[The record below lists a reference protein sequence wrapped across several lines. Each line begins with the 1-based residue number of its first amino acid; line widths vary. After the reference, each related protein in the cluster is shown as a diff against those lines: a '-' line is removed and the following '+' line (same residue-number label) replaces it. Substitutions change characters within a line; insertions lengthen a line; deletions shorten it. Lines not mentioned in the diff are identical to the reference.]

1 MGFLKL
7 REGHPWLR
15 GLRHCEIFGNLFDKG
30 TKIIKTYDIVIEPIP
45 GILNKEQSR
54 WSVMKCYEKY
64 EKVHYF
70 DWAVQFFYWG
80 LGGPSWLRGLK

>member
-7 REGHPWLR
+7 HEGHPWLR
-15 GLRHCEIFGNLFDKG
+15 GLRHSELFGNLFDKV
-30 TKIIKTYDIVIEPIP
+30 TKIP

-54 WSVMKCYEKY
+54 WSVMNCYEKY

-70 DWAVQFFYWG
+70 D
-80 LGGPSWLRGLK
+80 